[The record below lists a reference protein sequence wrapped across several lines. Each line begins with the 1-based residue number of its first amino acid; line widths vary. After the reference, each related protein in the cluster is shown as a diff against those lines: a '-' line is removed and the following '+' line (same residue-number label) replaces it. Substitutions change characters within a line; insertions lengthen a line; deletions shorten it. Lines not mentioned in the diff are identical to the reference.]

1 MLDGTDTQLRSHIG
15 QEVEVTGHLSSGSSS
30 TSSSSSSSS
39 SPQRFEVQSVRML
52 SASCNQ

>member
-1 MLDGTDTQLRSHIG
+1 MLEGTDAQLRSHVG

-30 TSSSSSSSS
+30 ATSSSSSS
-39 SPQRFEVQSVRML
+39 SPQRFDVQSVRMI